1 MTSASTPLFFEKIN
15 APDNFIVCCFYTDS
29 YRSHALNLKQ
39 SLDEFNL
46 NYYFKEVEDAGYWEA
61 NTRIKPHFILECLK
75 KFPNKNVLYLDADAI
90 VKKPLDYFNRIT
102 ADVAFYKTKGI
113 PGMSH
118 DYLASTMFFS
128 NTDNT
133 IALVEQWI
141 AEQVDGKQTQVDQ
154 DSLDAAMD
162 KLGNTLTV
170 EALNPGYIKIF
181 DKDYDGEVYIEQYQ
195 ASRGHTKLKRQ
206 KIRQRNKI
214 AIITALIII
223 ALVAYSLLAP

>member
-15 APDNFIVCCFYTDS
+15 APDSFIVCCFYTDS
-29 YRSHALNLKQ
+29 YRSHALNLKE
-39 SLDEFNL
+39 SLDKFNL

-75 KFPNKNVLYLDADAI
+75 KFPNKNILYLDADAL
-90 VKKPLDYFNRIT
+90 VKKPLDYFNTID
-102 ADVAFYKTKGI
+102 ADVAFYKTKGL

-128 NTDNT
+128 NTANT
-133 IALVEQWI
+133 MALVEQWI
-141 AEQVDGKQTQVDQ
+141 TEQVDGKQTQVDQ
-154 DSLDAAMD
+154 DSLDVAME
-162 KLGNTLTV
+162 KLGDTLTV

-181 DKDYDGEVYIEQYQ
+181 DKDYDGDIYIEQYQ

-223 ALVAYSLLAP
+223 ALVAYSLLAF

>member
-15 APDNFIVCCFYTDS
+15 APDSFIVCCFYTDS
-29 YRSHALNLKQ
+29 YRSHALNLKE
-39 SLDEFNL
+39 SLDKFNL

-75 KFPNKNVLYLDADAI
+75 KFPNKNILYLDADAL
-90 VKKPLDYFNRIT
+90 VKKPLDYFNTID
-102 ADVAFYKTKGI
+102 ADVAFYKTKGL

-128 NTDNT
+128 NTANSMT
-133 IALVEQWI
+133 LVEQWI
-141 AEQVDGKQTQVDQ
+141 TEQLDGKQTQVDQ
-154 DSLDAAMD
+154 DSLDVAME
-162 KLGNTLTV
+162 KLGDTLTV

-181 DKDYDGEVYIEQYQ
+181 DKDYDGDIYIEQYQ

-206 KIRQRNKI
+206 KIRQRNRI

-223 ALVAYSLLAP
+223 ALVAYGLLAF

>member
-1 MTSASTPLFFEKIN
+1 MTSASFPLFFEKNN
-15 APDNFIVCCFYTDS
+15 APDSFIVCCFYTDS
-29 YRSHALNLKQ
+29 YRSHALNLKE
-39 SLDEFNL
+39 SLDKFNL

-75 KFPNKNVLYLDADAI
+75 KFPNKNVLYLDADAL
-90 VKKPLDYFNRIT
+90 VKKPLDYFNTIN
-102 ADVAFYKTKGI
+102 ADVAFYKTKGM

-118 DYLASTMFFS
+118 DYLASTMFFN
-128 NTDNT
+128 NTANT
-133 IALVEQWI
+133 MTLVEQWI
-141 AEQVDGKQTQVDQ
+141 TEQVDGKQTQVDQ
-154 DSLDAAMD
+154 DSLDSAMQ
-162 KLGNTLTV
+162 KLSDTLTV

-181 DKDYDGEVYIEQYQ
+181 DKDYDGDIYIEQYQ

-223 ALVAYSLLAP
+223 AFVAYSLLAL

>member
-15 APDNFIVCCFYTDS
+15 APDSFIVCCFYTDS
-29 YRSHALNLKQ
+29 YRSHALNLKE
-39 SLDEFNL
+39 SLDKFNL

-75 KFPNKNVLYLDADAI
+75 KFPNKNILYLDADAL
-90 VKKPLDYFNRIT
+90 VKKPLDYFNTID
-102 ADVAFYKTKGI
+102 ADVAFYKTKGL

-128 NTDNT
+128 NTANT
-133 IALVEQWI
+133 MALVEQWI
-141 AEQVDGKQTQVDQ
+141 TEQVDGKQTQVDQ
-154 DSLDAAMD
+154 DSLDVAME
-162 KLGNTLTV
+162 KLGDTLTV

-181 DKDYDGEVYIEQYQ
+181 DKDYDGDIYIEQYQ

-206 KIRQRNKI
+206 KIRQRNRI

-223 ALVAYSLLAP
+223 ALVAYGLLAF

>member
-1 MTSASTPLFFEKIN
+1 MTSVSSPLFFENIS
-15 APDNFIVCCFYTDS
+15 AADSFIICCFYTNS

-39 SLDEFNL
+39 SLNEFNL

-90 VKKPLDYFNRIT
+90 VKKPLDYFNHIT
-102 ADVAFYKTKGI
+102 ADVAFYKTKGM

>member
-15 APDNFIVCCFYTDS
+15 APDSFIVCCFYTDS

-75 KFPNKNVLYLDADAI
+75 KFPNKNILYLDADAL
-90 VKKPLDYFNRIT
+90 VKKPLGYFNTIT
-102 ADVAFYKTKGI
+102 ADVAFYETKGL

-128 NTDNT
+128 NTANT
-133 IALVEQWI
+133 MVLVEQWI
-141 AEQVDGKQTQVDQ
+141 TEQVDGKQTQVDQ
-154 DSLDAAMD
+154 DSLDVAME
-162 KLGNTLTV
+162 KLGDTLTV

-181 DKDYDGEVYIEQYQ
+181 DKDYDGDIYIEQYQ

-206 KIRQRNKI
+206 KIRRRNKVLI
-214 AIITALIII
+214 LLFLSIILILAIFFI
-223 ALVAYSLLAP
+223 VY

>member
-15 APDNFIVCCFYTDS
+15 APDSFIVCCFYTDS
-29 YRSHALNLKQ
+29 YRSHALNLKE
-39 SLDEFNL
+39 SLDKFNL

-75 KFPNKNVLYLDADAI
+75 KFPNKNILYLDADAL
-90 VKKPLDYFNRIT
+90 VKKPLDYFNTID
-102 ADVAFYKTKGI
+102 ADVAFYKTKGL

-128 NTDNT
+128 NTANT
-133 IALVEQWI
+133 INLVEQWI
-141 AEQVDGKQTQVDQ
+141 TEQVDGKQTQVDQ
-154 DSLDAAMD
+154 DSLDVAME
-162 KLGNTLTV
+162 KLGDTLTV
-170 EALNPGYIKIF
+170 EALNPSYIKIF
-181 DKDYDGEVYIEQYQ
+181 DKDYDGDIYIEQYQ

-206 KIRQRNKI
+206 KIRQRNRI

-223 ALVAYSLLAP
+223 ALVAYGLLAF